1 MLLTLKPSSPPS
13 QNGIKPPGP
22 QEYSVVRQFIPSL
35 RDSTAPPFRP
45 PSGPPSPTL
54 TTTAAGNHTSA
65 SAMDSIASSRRN
77 LPPPSSR
84 TLPPPPSLTAQQQ
97 QQQSQQ
103 LPPPPHSQHPPPQ
116 WQNLDKDVSMH
127 LWLQAKAEEDRKR
140 QEEEKARQETLR
152 LEQRVIEHSMLRDA
166 LQAGVPPHMV
176 PLIFAGI
183 SNGGLPQSILDLTQQ
198 YMTQLGQ
205 QPVSGP
211 APPSMPPPPSHQ
223 HQLGHQRHPS
233 TSGLEISASALPA
246 PPAPPRYSQP
256 GVPSELRRDSHSLP
270 SNTVYPTQ
278 PPVPPPG
285 DTLPSQPLSMP
296 GGSSN
301 SSPVR
306 QPLAHSAFPGG
317 GLSPA
322 SSVPRLSEGPGHY
335 PPGGNQQYAPGSAAA
350 PPQSTFGKEYQ
361 YRPRQSSTSIYFH
374 HWVPPGQSHA
384 STSGGKASQESSMPS
399 HSHSHSRSEYQS
411 SPGRKRKSQ
420 GPHQPAPVPSS
431 RSRQSSPAASG
442 RRPGRPSH
450 RRQQSDISMTH
461 QSRALGYI
469 EPEHNN
475 LGSKLTAPVLG
486 EMASEKGHAR
496 GNSSSQGKA
505 DSVEPESAGGG
516 WGGGDYSN
524 SKRDE
529 QPENPHPHP
538 YDSDR
543 ATSRT
548 PPKTA
553 TSGTDDDEPGR
564 PGERS

>member
-22 QEYSVVRQFIPSL
+22 QEYSVVRQSIPSL
-35 RDSTAPPFRP
+35 RDSTAPPFHP
-45 PSGPPSPTL
+45 PSGPPSPTITT
-54 TTTAAGNHTSA
+54 TTTAAGNNTSA
-65 SAMDSIASSRRN
+65 SAMDTIASSRRN

-97 QQQSQQ
+97 QSQQ
-103 LPPPPHSQHPPPQ
+103 LPPPPPPPPSQHTPPQ
-116 WQNLDKDVSMH
+116 WQNPDKDISMH

-152 LEQRVIEHSMLRDA
+152 LEQRVVEHSMLRDA

-205 QPVSGP
+205 QPASGP
-211 APPSMPPPPSHQ
+211 APPSMPPPPPHQ
-223 HQLGHQRHPS
+223 PQHGHQRHHS
-233 TSGLEISASALPA
+233 TSGLDVSTSALPA
-246 PPAPPRYSQP
+246 PRYSQP
-256 GVPSELRRDSHSLP
+256 GVPPEVRRNSHTLS
-270 SNTVYPTQ
+270 SNTVYSSQ

-285 DTLPSQPLSMP
+285 DTLPSQPLGMAV
-296 GGSSN
+296 GSSG

-306 QPLAHSAFPGG
+306 QSLGHSAFPGG
-317 GLSPA
+317 PSPA
-322 SSVPRLSEGPGHY
+322 SSVPRLNEVPGPY
-335 PPGGNQQYAPGSAAA
+335 TGGNPQYAPSSAAA

-384 STSGGKASQESSMPS
+384 STSGGKTPQESSMPS

-420 GPHQPAPVPSS
+420 GPHQPAPIPSS
-431 RSRQSSPAASG
+431 RSRHSSPASG
-442 RRPGRPSH
+442 RRSGRPSH

-461 QSRALGYI
+461 ESRALEYI
-469 EPEHNN
+469 ESERSNP
-475 LGSKLTAPVLG
+475 GPKPTASATG
-486 EMASEKGHAR
+486 DTASEEGHTR
-496 GNSSSQGKA
+496 RNSSSLGKA
-505 DSVEPESAGGG
+505 NSAGPEGAGG
-516 WGGGDYSN
+516 SGSGGDYSN
-524 SKRDE
+524 PKRDE
-529 QPENPHPHP
+529 QPENPPPHS
-538 YDSDR
+538 YDFDR

-548 PPKTA
+548 PPKTV